1 MKRVV
6 CLQTMGQNDQNQNVE
21 TLNCSWRYKILTQL
35 PEIMKQYNNTKLSSI
50 KMTPTEASDKKN
62 QGLLYFN

>member
-21 TLNCSWRYKILTQL
+21 TLYCSWRYKILTQL
-35 PEIMKQYNNTKLSSI
+35 PENNETVQQYQTQFHQNDADRSV
-50 KMTPTEASDKKN
+50 
-62 QGLLYFN
+62 